1 MEDKPKLDVQTPKLD
16 ELEKGPWPS
25 FVTEIKR
32 AATKSAMARDLVRQV
47 EQSYNDR
54 VGHWKH
60 GGLVG
65 VRGYGSGI
73 IGRYSGKAEQFPEV
87 AQFHTVRVNQ
97 PAGWFYTTKALREL
111 CDMWD
116 RHGSGLTNMHGSTG
130 DIIFLGTKTEE
141 LEPFFSELTQKGWD
155 LGGSGSAT
163 RTPSCCVGPARCE
176 MACYDTLALT
186 QDLTMEYQ
194 DTIHRPAWP
203 YKFKFKMSGCPND
216 CVSGIARA
224 DFTII
229 GMWRDAIRIDQ
240 AAIPEYLGF
249 EGFDLRRDVLDKCPT
264 KCIDWDGKKL
274 SINDK
279 ECNHCMHC
287 LNVMPKALR
296 IGKET
301 GATILLGAKAPIV
314 EGALMSSV
322 LVPFMKMEPPF
333 TEVKDLVQRIWD
345 FWEEFGNNRER
356 VGELVTRVGLANF
369 IEAIGLEPNPYMVM
383 HPRENPYVFYDVDE
397 AAE

>member
-1 MEDKPKLDVQTPKLD
+1 MEDKPKLDVPTPKLD

-141 LEPFFSELTQKGWD
+141 LEPFFTELTQKGWD

-186 QDLTMEYQ
+186 QDLTMEFQ

-240 AAIPEYLGF
+240 SAIPEYLGF

-264 KCIDWDGKKL
+264 KCIEWDGKKL

-296 IGKET
+296 IGKDT